1 MSVSVAAEAL
11 VAWHDAECGGYDADL
26 PLWRELAGSGSV
38 LDIGAGTGRVA
49 LDLAGAGA
57 RVTALDREPVFLREL
72 ERRAAAAGLRV
83 RTVVADAAG
92 FTAPGAPFD
101 AILVP
106 MQTVQL
112 LADASARGGLLASAR
127 RHLALGGILALAI
140 AEELEAFDPRSAPL
154 PTPDVLERDGRR
166 FESQPVAVRD
176 VRGGSQIERIRRI
189 DGGAP
194 ELDVIV
200 LAPLDAAQLEAEGEA
215 AGLRPLPRRTVGAT
229 DEHVGST
236 VVVLGG

>member
-1 MSVSVAAEAL
+1 MSVSVAPEAL
-11 VAWHDAECGGYDADL
+11 VAWHDVECGGYDADL

-38 LDIGAGTGRVA
+38 LDVGAGTGRVA
-49 LDLAGAGA
+49 LHLAASGA

-72 ERRAAAAGLRV
+72 ERRAAAAGLAV
-83 RTVVADAAG
+83 RTIVADAAG

-112 LADASARGGLLASAR
+112 LAGADARGALLASAR
-127 RHLALGGILALAI
+127 RQLAPGGIVALAI
-140 AEELEAFDPRSAPL
+140 AEQLEAFDPRTASL
-154 PTPDVLERDGRR
+154 PAPDVLERDGRR

-200 LAPLDAAQLEAEGEA
+200 LAPLQAAQLEAEGEA
-215 AGLRPLPRRTVGAT
+215 AGLRTLPRRAVGAT